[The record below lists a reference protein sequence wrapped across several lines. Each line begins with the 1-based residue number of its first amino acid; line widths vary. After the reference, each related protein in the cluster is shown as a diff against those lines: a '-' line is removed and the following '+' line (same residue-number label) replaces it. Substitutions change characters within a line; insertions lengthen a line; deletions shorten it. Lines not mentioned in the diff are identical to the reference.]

1 MPTLFKARE
10 KMQKA
15 ADVAI
20 KEVLK
25 VKPEEK
31 VLIITNPDRDVKLI
45 SEALYNSTLSAG
57 GKPTLMYQA
66 MKTQMEFAEDSV
78 VRAIESNPDVT
89 ISVSKEKLGKDKW
102 RMKDPIDK
110 KYEHVF
116 NYLLGEK
123 KMRSFWSPS
132 ITAKMFEETIPLD
145 YAQMQAD
152 AKALQQAFAN
162 AVSVHVGAPSGTD
175 ITMNIKGRAIEADDG
190 DFSEAGKGGNLPAG
204 EVFMG
209 PVVGAS
215 NGVIV
220 YDGSI
225 SAAKGEIIIKTPIKC
240 TVKDGFVSEITGG
253 RESKKLLKTITDA
266 ETKPPEM
273 AKEGKLTEEQAKQYV
288 RNARNIGELGIG
300 LNRLAKIVGNMLE
313 DEKVYGTC
321 HFAIGSNYE
330 HDAPALIHLDG
341 LVKKPTITVIY
352 EDGSSKVVMRDGELV
367 K

>member
-1 MPTLFKARE
+1 MPSTFKVNE
-10 KMQKA
+10 NMQKA

-31 VLIITNPDRDVKLI
+31 VLIVTNPEKDVRVI
-45 SEALYNSTLSAG
+45 SEALYNSILSAG
-57 GKPTLMYQA
+57 GKPTLMYQS
-66 MKTQMEFAEDSV
+66 MKTQMDFAEDAV
-78 VRAIESNPDVT
+78 VKAIESNPDVT

-132 ITAKMFEETIPLD
+132 ITAKMFMETVPLD
-145 YAQMQAD
+145 YAKMQKEA
-152 AKALQQAFAN
+152 AALKSAFEN
-162 AVSVHVGAPSGTD
+162 GVSARVTAPAGTD
-175 ITMNIKGRAIEADDG
+175 ITMSIKGRNIEADDG
-190 DFSEAGKGGNLPAG
+190 DFSQPGSGGNLPAG

-209 PVVGAS
+209 PVVGSS
-215 NGVIV
+215 NGTIV

-225 SAAKGEIIIKTPIKC
+225 AAAKGEIVIKTPIKC

-253 RESKKLLKTITDA
+253 REAKKLLKTITDA

-273 AKEGKLTEEQAKQYV
+273 AKEGKLTDEQAKQYAK
-288 RNARNIGELGIG
+288 NARNIGELGIG

-352 EDGSSKVVMRDGELV
+352 EDGSSKVVMKDGELT
-367 K
+367 